1 MTTRDEQLRQIDE
14 LIKLANEG
22 TLRASE
28 SFLAHVRS
36 LSRWSTEP
44 MDYPDVSD
52 ADIRF
57 PERIF
62 ITYAVCHPECGRREF
77 IVDGST
83 QRCQRCGATMFRTA
97 VEEYR
102 CVGDDDSA
110 T

>member
-1 MTTRDEQLRQIDE
+1 MTKQDEQMLQISE

-28 SFLAHVRS
+28 SFLAHLRS

-44 MDYPDVSD
+44 MDYPEPSD
-52 ADIRF
+52 GDIRF
-57 PERIF
+57 PERVF
-62 ITYAVCHPECGRREF
+62 ISYAVCHPECGRREF

-83 QRCQRCGATMFRTA
+83 QRCQRCGSTMFRTE
-97 VEEYR
+97 VEEYCR
-102 CVGDDDSA
+102 VGEDYTA